1 MSNVVDLYLA
11 YKFLRNL
18 VSPFEKWEAF
28 KQGVIDKDG
37 NILVDK
43 KNRTTTQRY
52 SLGYFDVISLNL
64 KKLLSKVPGGKSA
77 IASYAAAL
85 LLLREPKPLKEEY
98 DENIN
103 LDELNEKLIAC
114 IEEVQAMFLGE
125 EVPVNA
131 VGGGNIAGLGV
142 GEKGEPPVSQKSRY
156 KKKNIDDTKK
166 IENKNRRLLS
176 FAEVG
181 KVDQL
186 DKSDMGRL

>member
-18 VSPFEKWEAF
+18 VSPFEKWEAY

-43 KNRTTTQRY
+43 KNRNTMQRY

-64 KKLLSKVPGGKSA
+64 KKLLGKVPGGKSA

-85 LLLREPKPLKEEY
+85 LLLREPKPLKEDFSEEI
-98 DENIN
+98 D
-103 LDELNEKLIAC
+103 LDELQAKLDLC
-114 IEEVQAMFLGE
+114 IEEVEFMFLGE
-125 EVPVNA
+125 DAPVNA
-131 VGGGNIAGLGV
+131 VGGGNIAGVGV
-142 GEKGEPPVSQKSRY
+142 GEKGEPPVSQKSKYR
-156 KKKNIDDTKK
+156 KKNIDDTKK
-166 IENKNRRLLS
+166 IETRNRRLIS
-176 FAEVG
+176 FAELG

>member
-18 VSPFEKWEAF
+18 VSPFERWEAF

-43 KNRTTTQRY
+43 KNRNTMQRY

-64 KKLLSKVPGGKSA
+64 KKLLGKVPGGRSA

-85 LLLREPKPLKEEY
+85 LLLREPKPLKEDYSEEI
-98 DENIN
+98 D
-103 LDELNEKLIAC
+103 LDQLQEKLDLC
-114 IEEVQAMFLGE
+114 IEEVQVMFLGE
-125 EVPVNA
+125 EAPVNA

-142 GEKGEPPVSQKSRY
+142 GEKGEPPVSQKSSYR
-156 KKKNIDDTKK
+156 KKNIDDTKK
-166 IENKNRRLLS
+166 IETRNRRLIS
-176 FAEVG
+176 FAEMG
-181 KVDQL
+181 KEIKPDN
-186 DKSDMGRL
+186 SDMGRL

>member
-18 VSPFEKWEAF
+18 VSPFERWEAF

-43 KNRTTTQRY
+43 KNRNTTQRY

-64 KKLLSKVPGGKSA
+64 KKLLGKVPGGKSA

-85 LLLREPKPLKEEY
+85 LLLREPKPLKEDYSEEI
-98 DENIN
+98 D
-103 LDELNEKLIAC
+103 LDQLQEKLDLC

-125 EVPVNA
+125 EAPVNA
-131 VGGGNIAGLGV
+131 VGGGNVAGLGV
-142 GEKGEPPVSQKSRY
+142 GEKGEPPVSQKSSYR
-156 KKKNIDDTKK
+156 KKNIDDTKK
-166 IENKNRRLLS
+166 IETRNRRLIS
-176 FAEVG
+176 FAEM
-181 KVDQL
+181 
-186 DKSDMGRL
+186 DKEIKPDNSDMGRL

>member
-18 VSPFEKWEAF
+18 VSPFERWEAF

-43 KNRTTTQRY
+43 KNRNTMQRY

-64 KKLLSKVPGGKSA
+64 KKLLGKVPGGKSA

-85 LLLREPKPLKEEY
+85 LLLREPKPLKEDYSEEI
-98 DENIN
+98 DLEQ
-103 LDELNEKLIAC
+103 LQEKLDLC

-125 EVPVNA
+125 EAPVNA
-131 VGGGNIAGLGV
+131 VGGGNVAGLGV
-142 GEKGEPPVSQKSRY
+142 GEKGEPPVSQKSSYR
-156 KKKNIDDTKK
+156 KKNIDDTKK
-166 IENKNRRLLS
+166 IETRNRRLIS
-176 FAEVG
+176 FAEMG
-181 KVDQL
+181 KEIKPDN
-186 DKSDMGRL
+186 SDMGRL

>member
-18 VSPFEKWEAF
+18 VSPFERWEAF

-43 KNRTTTQRY
+43 KNRNTMQRY

-64 KKLLSKVPGGKSA
+64 KKLLGKVPGGKSA

-85 LLLREPKPLKEEY
+85 LLLREPKPLKEDYSEEI
-98 DENIN
+98 D
-103 LDELNEKLIAC
+103 LDQLQEKLDLC

-125 EVPVNA
+125 EAPVNA
-131 VGGGNIAGLGV
+131 VGGGNVAGLGV
-142 GEKGEPPVSQKSRY
+142 GEKGEPPVSQKSSYR
-156 KKKNIDDTKK
+156 KKNIDDTKK
-166 IENKNRRLLS
+166 IETRNRRLIS
-176 FAEVG
+176 FAEMG
-181 KVDQL
+181 KEIKPDN
-186 DKSDMGRL
+186 SDMGRL

>member
-18 VSPFEKWEAF
+18 VSPFERWEAF

-43 KNRTTTQRY
+43 KNRNTMQRY

-85 LLLREPKPLKEEY
+85 LLLREPKPLKEDYSEEI
-98 DENIN
+98 D
-103 LDELNEKLIAC
+103 LDQLQEKLDLC

-125 EVPVNA
+125 EAPVNA
-131 VGGGNIAGLGV
+131 VGGGNVAGLGV
-142 GEKGEPPVSQKSRY
+142 GENGEPPVSQKSSYR
-156 KKKNIDDTKK
+156 KKNIDDTKK
-166 IENKNRRLLS
+166 IETRNRRLIS
-176 FAEVG
+176 FAEMG
-181 KVDQL
+181 KEIKPDN
-186 DKSDMGRL
+186 SDMGRL

>member
-37 NILVDK
+37 NILIDK

-85 LLLREPKPLKEEY
+85 LLLREPKPLKEDYSE
-98 DENIN
+98 EIN
-103 LDELNEKLIAC
+103 LDQLQEKLDLC

-125 EVPVNA
+125 EAPANA

-156 KKKNIDDTKK
+156 RKKNIDDTKK
-166 IENKNRRLLS
+166 IETRNRRLIS
-176 FAEVG
+176 FAEMG
-181 KVDQL
+181 KEIKPDN
-186 DKSDMGRL
+186 SDMGRL

>member
-18 VSPFEKWEAF
+18 VSPFERWEAF

-43 KNRTTTQRY
+43 KNRNTMQRY

-64 KKLLSKVPGGKSA
+64 KKLLGKVPGGRSA

-85 LLLREPKPLKEEY
+85 LLLREPKPLKEDYSEEI
-98 DENIN
+98 D
-103 LDELNEKLIAC
+103 LDQLQEKLDLC

-125 EVPVNA
+125 EAPVNA
-131 VGGGNIAGLGV
+131 VGGGNVAGLGV
-142 GEKGEPPVSQKSRY
+142 GENGEPPVSQKSSYR
-156 KKKNIDDTKK
+156 KKNIDDTKK
-166 IENKNRRLLS
+166 IETRNRRLIS
-176 FAEVG
+176 FAEMG
-181 KVDQL
+181 KEIKPDN
-186 DKSDMGRL
+186 SDMGRL